1 MSVDDEV
8 VTSENNAIPR
18 SVAASGSSETSSGP
32 DASASPNPLGPA
44 GNAARGRRVIIA
56 SVIVILLLVVAALG
70 YVLWQAHRQD
80 ELRHSAAEDA
90 SRLVVQLATYDHPD
104 VDANL
109 DAVVA
114 EATPGFAD
122 RYREV
127 SEGLRDLLASGEGT
141 SKGTVSHAAVE
152 SVDGDTAVVLVFLD
166 QEVTNVTVPEGRVDS
181 SRMVVTVVR
190 DGDRWLLDDAQLA

>member
-1 MSVDDEV
+1 MAVDDEAAAPKAG
-8 VTSENNAIPR
+8 TNE
-18 SVAASGSSETSSGP
+18 SVAAG
-32 DASASPNPLGPA
+32 ASTTDS
-44 GNAARGRRVIIA
+44 RMGRVVTTL
-56 SVIVILLLVVAALG
+56 VIVILLVAVGVLG
-70 YVLWQAHRQD
+70 SLLWQDHRQG
-80 ELRHSAAEDA
+80 ELRRTAAEDA
-90 SRLVVQLATYDHPD
+90 SRLVVQLATYDHAD

-127 SEGLRDLLASGEGT
+127 SEGLRELLASGEGT
-141 SKGTVSHAAVE
+141 SNGTVTHAAVE

-166 QEVTNVTVPEGRVDS
+166 QEVANVTVPDGRVDT

>member
-1 MSVDDEV
+1 MAGDHE
-8 VTSENNAIPR
+8 
-18 SVAASGSSETSSGP
+18 AAAPEDGGTDSSTRGSSTAGS
-32 DASASPNPLGPA
+32 NPTD
-44 GNAARGRRVIIA
+44 NRRGRGITTV
-56 SVIVILLLVVAALG
+56 VIVVLLVAVGVLG
-70 YVLWQAHRQD
+70 FLLWQDHRRD
-80 ELRHSAAEDA
+80 ELRRTAAEDA
-90 SRLVVQLATYDHPD
+90 TRLVVQLATYDHTD

-122 RYREV
+122 RYSEV
-127 SEGLRDLLASGEGT
+127 SEGLRELLSSGEGT
-141 SKGTVSHAAVE
+141 STGTVTHAAVE

-166 QEVTNVTVPEGRVDS
+166 QEVANVTVPDGRVDS

>member
-1 MSVDDEV
+1 MAVDDE
-8 VTSENNAIPR
+8 A
-18 SVAASGSSETSSGP
+18 AASDTDTDGTAVPE
-32 DASASPNPLGPA
+32 A
-44 GNAARGRRVIIA
+44 GNTDARAARVVA
-56 SVIVILLLVVAALG
+56 PLVIVVLLVAVVVLG
-70 YVLWQAHRQD
+70 YLQWQDHRAG
-80 ELRHSAAEDA
+80 ELRRSAAEDA
-90 SRLVVQLATYDHPD
+90 SRLVVQLATYDHTD

-127 SEGLRDLLASGEGT
+127 SEGLRELLASGEGT
-141 SKGTVSHAAVE
+141 SNGTVTHAAVE

-166 QEVTNVTVPEGRVDS
+166 QEVTNVTVPDGRVDS

-190 DGDRWLLDDAQLA
+190 DGDRWLLDDAQLD

>member
-1 MSVDDEV
+1 MTVEDEATAPDSSTATHDAVGSGAPEPSGAPGRRGRV
-8 VTSENNAIPR
+8 VTTMVIAVLL
-18 SVAASGSSETSSGP
+18 VAAG
-32 DASASPNPLGPA
+32 
-44 GNAARGRRVIIA
+44 V
-56 SVIVILLLVVAALG
+56 LG
-70 YVLWQAHRQD
+70 YLLWQDHRQD
-80 ELRHSAAEDA
+80 ELRRTAAEDA
-90 SRLVVQLATYDHPD
+90 SRLVVQLATYDHTD

-141 SKGTVSHAAVE
+141 SNGTVSHAAVE
-152 SVDGDTAVVLVFLD
+152 SVDGDIAVVLVFLD
-166 QEVTNVTVPEGRVDS
+166 QEVTNVTVPDGRVDS